1 MASLAEKEISV
12 DKVQKPEMVE
22 ILSKNFDIFKN
33 ELKRLNLDNEN
44 PEIVKF
50 KSTFQALFDQP
61 VKYSFKK
68 FFPVI
73 REISETLNK
82 KVNFKL
88 RGDECSL
95 EKETLA
101 ILSDAIIHI
110 VRNALDHGIEQPD
123 KRVSLGKEEEG
134 LIEIECRD
142 GIDGFLEI
150 TLKDDGKGID
160 GNYLTNSAIKK
171 GIIDNKKGNML
182 NDEEKINLIFLPNFS
197 TKKIVSDLSGRGVGM
212 DVVKNNLEK
221 IKADLKIE
229 TAINKGTSFIIKIP
243 KKKTAKNF

>member
-1 MASLAEKEISV
+1 
-12 DKVQKPEMVE
+12 
-22 ILSKNFDIFKN
+22 
-33 ELKRLNLDNEN
+33 
-44 PEIVKF
+44 
-50 KSTFQALFDQP
+50 
-61 VKYSFKK
+61 
-68 FFPVI
+68 VI